1 MPYFLSGEDKSSEIN
16 GFNFKILNEKH
27 PGDKEKLSEF
37 KQFLLDENN
46 PMAPMNVWQLQ
57 DLSLQTA
64 ARVLNSPKEQQL
76 SNLME
81 LSQNFPSYARPLSK
95 TSVPKDLKKEVK
107 KNRDIFFEKMS
118 VQPSDAALFINGLY
132 FDMDFVDIFTI
143 LETIKSEAKVCQ
155 LVYFILIAGNDFFY
169 IFR

>member
-1 MPYFLSGEDKSSEIN
+1 MIFCLLVSSDKNITLPIDIERMEFNIFSGEDKLSEIN

-64 ARVLNSPKEQQL
+64 AR
-76 SNLME
+76 
-81 LSQNFPSYARPLSK
+81 
-95 TSVPKDLKKEVK
+95 
-107 KNRDIFFEKMS
+107 
-118 VQPSDAALFINGLY
+118 
-132 FDMDFVDIFTI
+132 
-143 LETIKSEAKVCQ
+143 
-155 LVYFILIAGNDFFY
+155 
-169 IFR
+169 

>member
-1 MPYFLSGEDKSSEIN
+1 MTFFLYIPSRPLPIDIERMEFNIPYLFSGEDKLSEIN

-64 ARVLNSPKEQQL
+64 AR
-76 SNLME
+76 
-81 LSQNFPSYARPLSK
+81 
-95 TSVPKDLKKEVK
+95 
-107 KNRDIFFEKMS
+107 
-118 VQPSDAALFINGLY
+118 
-132 FDMDFVDIFTI
+132 
-143 LETIKSEAKVCQ
+143 
-155 LVYFILIAGNDFFY
+155 
-169 IFR
+169 